1 MQPLKAAFSYSD
13 RNWQCLF
20 SIGRS
25 DEQFFLRLLIVESAL
40 ELVKL
45 SNCYDCSINLTY
57 TQSLCNTQCILYKII
72 QYN

>member
-1 MQPLKAAFSYSD
+1 MQSLKAAFSYSD

-40 ELVKL
+40 ELVNCQIVMTALLILLTRKVYVTL
-45 SNCYDCSINLTY
+45 SVYFT
-57 TQSLCNTQCILYKII
+57 K
-72 QYN
+72 